1 VNLAAHSPHDAPA
14 SSAQAQVR
22 VMVCDDSV
30 AIRGAIVRMLETDP
44 AIRVVA
50 RAANGRA
57 AIDELARTPVDV
69 LVLDVEMPVLDGLTA
84 LPLLLRADPDLRVI
98 MASTLTTRGADV
110 AMRALRLGA
119 ADYVPKPTSIG
130 LAGDETF
137 RRELI
142 EKVKGLA
149 RLRRRAV
156 AANMDRAGAANADRA
171 GAANADRAGAANAD
185 RPGLANA
192 ARAGAATS
200 GRAMTASAA
209 GRNPPTA
216 LRLQAAAPL
225 PARLLA
231 IGSST
236 GGPQALFTLVQGLG
250 DTLSVPVVLTQHMP
264 RTFTPILAEHI
275 SKLRGLPCAEA
286 QHGEVLLPG
295 RIYLAPGDR
304 HLLVERAA
312 NGLQARLTEDAP
324 ENFCRP
330 SVDPMLRS
338 AAAACDGRVLV
349 AMLTGMGHDG
359 LAGTRQVIDAGGTAI
374 AQDEATSVVWGMPGA
389 VAQAGLCHAVL
400 PLPEIAAK
408 LRTLLGRPRA

>member
-1 VNLAAHSPHDAPA
+1 VSLAVRAAPEATA
-14 SSAQAQVR
+14 SATQVR
-22 VMVCDDSV
+22 VMVCDDSMT
-30 AIRGAIVRMLETDP
+30 IRGAIVRMLETDP

-50 RAANGRA
+50 RAVNGKA
-57 AIDELARTPVDV
+57 AVDELARTPVDV
-69 LVLDVEMPVLDGLTA
+69 LVLDIEMPVMDGLAA
-84 LPLLLRADPDLRVI
+84 LPLLLRADPTLRVI
-98 MASTLTTRGADV
+98 MASTLTTRGADI

-119 ADYVPKPTSIG
+119 ADYVPKPSALGVT
-130 LAGDETF
+130 GDETF
-137 RRELI
+137 RCELI
-142 EKVKGLA
+142 AKVKGLA

-156 AANMDRAGAANADRA
+156 AESSGRAGAESSGRAVAESSGRAVAESSGRTGAD
-171 GAANADRAGAANAD
+171 
-185 RPGLANA
+185 
-192 ARAGAATS
+192 TS
-200 GRAMTASAA
+200 GRAAASLGQAGAA
-209 GRNPPTA
+209 RAPSPAVRLVPPA
-216 LRLQAAAPL
+216 VL

-250 DTLSVPVVLTQHMP
+250 ETLPVPVVLTQHMP

-275 SKLRGLPCAEA
+275 SKLGGLPCAEA
-286 QHGEVLLPG
+286 QHGEVLRPG

-304 HLLVERAA
+304 HLLVERGSG
-312 NGLQARLTEDAP
+312 GLQARVTEDPP

-338 AAAACDGRVLV
+338 ATAACDGRLLV

-359 LAGTRQVIDAGGTAI
+359 LAGTRRVIDAGGTAI